1 MKKTLPR
8 ILLYG
13 YGNPGRQDDGLGV
26 LLAGKIEK
34 WAQKNR
40 YLNLE
45 VDQNYQLNIEDSEK
59 ISHYDVVI
67 FADAS
72 INCTQPYSFT
82 KLLPDLRNDF
92 TMHSVHPSF
101 VVGLNKEIFK
111 NYPKTF
117 LLSIR
122 GYEWEIVD
130 TISSEAKKNLEASV
144 YFLQTLIKEKYLTG
158 NV

>member
-1 MKKTLPR
+1 MKKPPAR

-26 LLAGKIEK
+26 LLAGIMEK

-72 INCTQPYSFT
+72 INCSQPYSFT
-82 KLLPDLRNDF
+82 KLLPDLNTDF
-92 TMHSVHPSF
+92 SMHSVHPSF
-101 VVGLNKEIFK
+101 VVGLNKQIFK
-111 NYPKTF
+111 SSPKTF

-122 GYEWEIVD
+122 GYEWDIID
-130 TISSEAKKNLEASV
+130 TISPEAKKNLDASCD
-144 YFLQTLIKEKYLTG
+144 FLQTLIKEKYVTG
-158 NV
+158 II